1 MRLLILLTVVLSVA
15 LCKCGPLLRLGIQGL
30 RYPRLP
36 RYISPARRY
45 EIECLLQQYGRNRSR
60 TGQRPR
66 TRKTKAGQMLAG
78 FFFFLFCFWGLDFFY
93 SFSFVF
99 ILTVCFFVV
108 VCVSNLTPCH
118 YFTIRRILRMILGE
132 KKEEI

>member
-15 LCKCGPLLRLGIQGL
+15 LCKCGPLLRLGVQGL

-66 TRKTKAGQMLAG
+66 TRKTKAGQMLAV
-78 FFFFLFCFWGLDFFY
+78 FFFFGFVFLVFCFNCFLGGLFFLGLGI
-93 SFSFVF
+93 FLF
-99 ILTVCFFVV
+99 VCFDLNGMFLCCFMGVEFDAL
-108 VCVSNLTPCH
+108 SSAISL
-118 YFTIRRILRMILGE
+118 
-132 KKEEI
+132 